1 MRPGIV
7 TETRRPSAWPW
18 LSPGTGRTYSL
29 AMSRVLTVSE
39 PESPVV
45 DVAHGCVAIVGGGP
59 AGLMAAEVLQAQG
72 FHVHLFDGMPSVGR
86 KFLLAGRGGLNLTHA
101 EPDVAFRQ
109 RYGVAGADMS
119 PMLSAFGPQ
128 QVRDWAAALGVDTFV
143 GTSQRVFPV
152 GMKAAPLL
160 RAWLSRLKSPR
171 QGIPPVTFWM
181 RHRWQG
187 FDADG
192 CSVFS
197 TPHGRRVVPHR
208 ALVLALGG
216 GSWPRLGSDG
226 GWIEPLRQQGVGV
239 RALQPSNCGFD
250 VQGGWSAHFA
260 DRFAGLP
267 FKSVAVHAP
276 ALNAGGW
283 GLRDGGA
290 EPMFNRRGEFVATHS
305 GVEGSL
311 IYAMSG
317 GLMACLQR
325 DGRAEFRID
334 LLPGRSVDRVNRVVR
349 SLGGSRSISSQL
361 KRGLGLDGIK
371 MALLYEVLGAEG
383 MHHPQRLADAIKG
396 CPLELSAP
404 RPMAEAIST
413 AGGVNWSS
421 LNDDLS
427 LKVLPHVFCTGEMVD
442 WDAPTGGYLL
452 TACMALGR
460 WAGAGAARFLTA
472 ETEGKHATVGG
483 Q

>member
-1 MRPGIV
+1 
-7 TETRRPSAWPW
+7 
-18 LSPGTGRTYSL
+18 
-29 AMSRVLTVSE
+29 
-39 PESPVV
+39 
-45 DVAHGCVAIVGGGP
+45 
-59 AGLMAAEVLQAQG
+59 
-72 FHVHLFDGMPSVGR
+72 VHLFDGMPSVGR

-101 EPDVAFRQ
+101 EPDAAFYQ
-109 RYGVAGADMS
+109 RYGASQAEVS

-128 QVRDWAAALGVDTFV
+128 QVREWAAGLGVETFV
-143 GTSQRVFPV
+143 GTSHRVFPV

-160 RAWLSRLKSPR
+160 RAWLSRLTSPR
-171 QGIPPVTFWM
+171 QGIQPVTFWV

-187 FDADG
+187 FDGDG

-208 ALVLALGG
+208 AVVLALGG

-226 GWIEPLRQQGVGV
+226 GWIEPLLQKGVGV
-239 RALQPSNCGFD
+239 RALHPSNCGFD
-250 VQGGWSAHFA
+250 VQGGWSVHFA
-260 DRFAGLP
+260 DRFAGVP

-283 GLRDGGA
+283 GLRDGDA
-290 EPMFNRRGEFVATHS
+290 APMFNRRGEFVATHS

-325 DGRAEFRID
+325 DGRVEFCID
-334 LLPGRSVDRVNRVVR
+334 LLPDCSVDRVNQVVR

-371 MALLYEVLGAEG
+371 MALLYEVLGADG
-383 MHHPQRLADAIKG
+383 MRQSQRLAEAIKG
-396 CPLELSAP
+396 CPLVLSSP

-413 AGGVNWSS
+413 SGGVNWSS
-421 LNDDLS
+421 LNNDLS
-427 LKVLPHVFCTGEMVD
+427 LKRLPHVFCAGEMVD

-452 TACMALGR
+452 TACLALGR
-460 WAGAGAARFLTA
+460 WAGAGAARFLNA
-472 ETEGKHATVGG
+472 EAALDNAAAGV
-483 Q
+483 